1 MPWAT
6 TLRACSMGRASA
18 RNGLA
23 RVVLPDLSGVSPALL
38 VFPEFDPLLDEGL
51 AYGQRLRRSDVEV
64 DGRPGMTHDFL
75 RMVGVTA
82 EAA

>member
-1 MPWAT
+1 M
-6 TLRACSMGRASA
+6 
-18 RNGLA
+18 
-23 RVVLPDLSGVSPALL
+23 VLTDLSGVSPALL

-51 AYGQRLRRSDVEV
+51 AYGQLLRLSDVEV